1 LKIVRIGGFRMS
13 TNAKTGFGGQGG
25 VASSS
30 GGKLP
35 NRSVARDSGSLG
47 LPKIDALFL
56 LGVARKHWKW
66 IIPVAF
72 LLSGIGAAAVLTFF
86 KPVYEAKFRLE
97 VDPTSYIVFADVKQS
112 TPELIELQKAIIFS
126 NSVLEKVVA
135 DKTVASVPLIAQ
147 AKDPV
152 DLLRK
157 SVKVSASAGNRLMD
171 VRFQD
176 PDSKSAAAVVNTL
189 VDEYLRSRRSIE
201 QIRTSSQERNV
212 LAALAKA
219 ESEVEGAKQRV
230 RDLSLQAVK
239 TDTVIGESES
249 GRVDTSYLDDL
260 RMKRMELNSQMSVLQ
275 LNLAELKAAY
285 DRDLES
291 EKSELASTNRT
302 VVVSDEML
310 DKDIVVMTSFAMLE
324 EARVKLKDL
333 ELNTSVG
340 QKNPIFVNVK
350 RRVDFL
356 EKEYARLRESR
367 RKELS
372 ERGSTSNLVDRR
384 RSIVELE
391 GQISG
396 MRIEKDVMESQTKDY
411 LTSLKQ
417 ASATGVDLQFATAD
431 LEEWNDIRSTVH
443 QRRVKLQ
450 TERDATDS
458 VRELERAIPPRLPVE
473 EWPTKQI
480 LMASAAG
487 FGIPFLL
494 GFLMELR
501 SRKVDDAHH
510 LESRSRL
517 AVLGEIST
525 IPVAATGKLTKK
537 RRSHARELRL
547 FEESVDSLSTTLTLR
562 EDLRNCRVFTITSAL
577 SGEGKTSVSCQ
588 LVVSLAR
595 STGSKVLLIDGD
607 LRAPDVHHVFGRPM
621 TAGLVGYLN
630 GTDEWRDL
638 VDRDWNDS
646 IHLLTSGY
654 LKGSP
659 HRLLSN
665 GRFEKLIE
673 EARQEYDYIVL
684 DTPPVLPASEA
695 LLFAKVAD
703 AVLMCALRDKSR
715 IEQLVQAYQRLES
728 SGCKVAGS
736 VLSGVPVREYASYYG
751 DYYASKV

>member
-1 LKIVRIGGFRMS
+1 V
-13 TNAKTGFGGQGG
+13 
-25 VASSS
+25 
-30 GGKLP
+30 
-35 NRSVARDSGSLG
+35 SL
-47 LPKIDALFL
+47 
-56 LGVARKHWKW
+56 
-66 IIPVAF
+66 
-72 LLSGIGAAAVLTFF
+72 LLSGIGAASVLAFF

-97 VDPTSYIVFADVKQS
+97 VDPSNYVVFADVRQS
-112 TPELIELQKAIIFS
+112 SPELIELQRAIMFS

-135 DKTVASVPLIAQ
+135 DKTVSAVPSISKS
-147 AKDPV
+147 KDPV
-152 DLLRK
+152 GVLRRD
-157 SVKVSASAGNRLMD
+157 VKVTSSAGNRLMD
-171 VRFQD
+171 VRFRDQD
-176 PDSKSAAAVVNTL
+176 PKIAATVVNTL

-201 QIRTSSQERNV
+201 QIRTSNQERNV

-219 ESEVEGAKQRV
+219 ESEVEGSKQRV

-239 TDTVIGESES
+239 TDTVVGESDS
-249 GRVDTSYLDDL
+249 GRIDTSYLDEL
-260 RMKRMELNSQMSVLQ
+260 RMKRMEINSQMSVLQ

-285 DRDLES
+285 DRDIGVDNTGADAKKRLE
-291 EKSELASTNRT
+291 EITE
-302 VVVSDEML
+302 DML
-310 DKDIVVMTSFAMLE
+310 DNDIVVVTSLRLLE
-324 EARVKLKDL
+324 DAKYKLKEL
-333 ELNTSVG
+333 EANTSVG
-340 QKNPIFVNVK
+340 PKNPIFVNVK

-356 EKEYARLRESR
+356 EKDYTSLRESR

-372 ERGSTSNLVDRR
+372 ERGSNNDLAGRRKRIDELSN
-384 RSIVELE
+384 
-391 GQISG
+391 QIAG
-396 MRIEKDVMESQTKDY
+396 LRLAKDIQESQTKDY

-417 ASATGVDLQFATAD
+417 ASATNVDLQFATAD
-431 LEEWNDIRSTVH
+431 LEEWNSIRSTVH

-473 EWPTKQI
+473 ELPTKEM

-487 FGIPFLL
+487 LGIPFLL

-517 AVLGEIST
+517 SVLGEIST

-728 SGCKVAGS
+728 SGCNVAGS

>member
-1 LKIVRIGGFRMS
+1 MS
-13 TNAKTGFGGQGG
+13 DSSKTAILDSGNLRSSYRGKPTAK
-25 VASSS
+25 
-30 GGKLP
+30 
-35 NRSVARDSGSLG
+35 SVARDSGSLG
-47 LPKIDALFL
+47 LPKVDGLFL

-66 IIPVAF
+66 IIPVAL
-72 LLSGIGAAAVLTFF
+72 LLSGIGAAGVLAFF

-97 VDPTSYIVFADVKQS
+97 VDPSNYVVFADVRRS
-112 TPELIELQKAIIFS
+112 SPEVIELQRAIMFS

-135 DKTVASVPLIAQ
+135 DKTVASVPVISKS
-147 AKDPV
+147 KDPV
-152 DLLRK
+152 NALRTK
-157 SVKVSASAGNRLMD
+157 VKVTASAGNRLMD

-176 PDSKSAAAVVNTL
+176 NDPKTAAALVNTL

-239 TDTVIGESES
+239 TDTVVGASDS
-249 GRVDTSYLDDL
+249 GRINTTYLDDL
-260 RMKRMELNSQMSVLQ
+260 RMKRMEINSQMSVLQ

-285 DRDLES
+285 DRDIEV
-291 EKSELASTNRT
+291 EKTGVDAQNRIEQIT
-302 VVVSDEML
+302 EEML
-310 DKDIVVMTSFAMLE
+310 DNDVVVVTSLRLLE
-324 EARVKLKDL
+324 DARYRLKDL
-333 ELNTSVG
+333 EVNTSVG
-340 QKNPIFVNVK
+340 PKNPIYANVK
-350 RRVDFL
+350 RRVGFL
-356 EKEYARLRESR
+356 EKDYASLRESR
-367 RKELS
+367 RKELA
-372 ERGSTSNLVDRR
+372 ERGSTSDLAGRR
-384 RSIVELE
+384 K
-391 GQISG
+391 
-396 MRIEKDVMESQTKDY
+396 RIEELSNQIAGLKLSRDVQESQTKDY
-411 LTSLKQ
+411 LSSLKQ
-417 ASATGVDLQFATAD
+417 ASATNVDLQFASAD
-431 LEEWNDIRSTVH
+431 LAEWNSIRSTVH

-458 VRELERAIPPRLPVE
+458 IRELERAIPPRLPIE
-473 EWPTKQI
+473 EMPTKQI

-487 FGIPFLL
+487 FAIPFLL

-517 AVLGEIST
+517 SVLGEIST
-525 IPVAATGKLTKK
+525 IPVAATGKLNKK

-646 IHLLTSGY
+646 IHLMTSGY

>member
-1 LKIVRIGGFRMS
+1 MS
-13 TNAKTGFGGQGG
+13 DSSKSVILSSGKL
-25 VASSS
+25 SSS
-30 GGKLP
+30 FSGKP
-35 NRSVARDSGSLG
+35 TAKSVARDSGNLG

-56 LGVARKHWKW
+56 LGVLRKHWKW
-66 IIPVAF
+66 IVPVAL
-72 LLSGIGAAAVLTFF
+72 LLSGIGAAGVLAFF

-97 VDPTSYIVFADVKQS
+97 VDPSSYIVFADVRQS
-112 TPELIELQKAIIFS
+112 SPELIELQRAIMFS

-135 DKTVASVPLIAQ
+135 DKTVASVSKISN

-152 DLLRK
+152 AVLRK
-157 SVKVSASAGNRLMD
+157 EVKVSASAGNRLMD

-176 PDSKSAAAVVNTL
+176 ADPKTAAAVVNTL

-201 QIRTSSQERNV
+201 QIRTSNQERNV
-212 LAALAKA
+212 LAALGKA

-239 TDTVIGESES
+239 NDTVIIGESES
-249 GRVDTSYLDDL
+249 GRVDTSYLDEL
-260 RMKRMELNSQMSVLQ
+260 RMKRMEINSQLSVLQ
-275 LNLAELKAAY
+275 LNLAELRAAY
-285 DRDLES
+285 ERDVEV
-291 EKSELASTNRT
+291 EKSDLASTNVANEISEET
-302 VVVSDEML
+302 L
-310 DKDIVVMTSFAMLE
+310 DKDVVVTTAYGLLE
-324 EARVKLKDL
+324 EARTKLKDL

-356 EKEYARLRESR
+356 EKEYARFRESR

-372 ERGSTSNLVDRR
+372 ERGSTSNLFERR
-384 RSIVELE
+384 KSIVELE

-396 MRIEKDVMESQTKDY
+396 LRTAKDVMESQTKDY

-417 ASATGVDLQFATAD
+417 ASATSVDLQFATAD
-431 LEEWNDIRSTVH
+431 LEEWNSIRSTVH
-443 QRRVKLQ
+443 ERRVKLQ

-458 VRELERAIPPRLPVE
+458 VRELERAIPPRLPIE
-473 EWPTKQI
+473 ELPMKQI

-517 AVLGEIST
+517 SVLGEIST

-547 FEESVDSLSTTLTLR
+547 FEESVDSLTTTLTLR
-562 EDLRNCRVFTITSAL
+562 EDLRSCRVFTITSAL

-630 GTDEWRDL
+630 GTDEWKDL

-703 AVLMCALRDKSR
+703 AVLLCALRDKSR

>member
-1 LKIVRIGGFRMS
+1 MS
-13 TNAKTGFGGQGG
+13 TNAKTGFGGQGV

-30 GGKLP
+30 GGKSL

-66 IIPVAF
+66 IVPVSI
-72 LLSGIGAAAVLTFF
+72 LLSGIGAALVLSFF

-97 VDPTSYIVFADVKQS
+97 VDPSNYIVFADVRQS
-112 TPELIELQKAIIFS
+112 SPELIELQKAIMFS

-135 DKTVASVPLIAQ
+135 DKTVASVPMISQ

-152 DLLRK
+152 NVLRTK
-157 SVKVSASAGNRLMD
+157 VKIAASAGNRLMD

-176 PDSKSAAAVVNTL
+176 ADPKTAAAVVNTL

-201 QIRTSSQERNV
+201 QIRTSNQERNV

-285 DRDLES
+285 DRDVEL

-302 VVVSDEML
+302 VEISDEML
-310 DKDIVVMTSFAMLE
+310 DKDIVVMTSFALLE
-324 EARVKLKDL
+324 DARVKLKDL

-356 EKEYARLRESR
+356 EKEYGRLRESR

-384 RSIVELE
+384 KSIVELE
-391 GQISG
+391 GQIAG

-473 EWPTKQI
+473 ELPTKQI

-517 AVLGEIST
+517 SVLGEIST

>member
-1 LKIVRIGGFRMS
+1 MS
-13 TNAKTGFGGQGG
+13 TNANTGFGGQGV

-30 GGKLP
+30 GGKSL

-66 IIPVAF
+66 IVPVSI
-72 LLSGIGAAAVLTFF
+72 LLSGIGAALVLSFF

-97 VDPTSYIVFADVKQS
+97 VDPSNYIVFADVRQS
-112 TPELIELQKAIIFS
+112 SPELIELQKAIMFS

-135 DKTVASVPLIAQ
+135 DKTVASVPMISQ

-152 DLLRK
+152 NVLRK
-157 SVKVSASAGNRLMD
+157 KVKIAASAGNRLMD

-176 PDSKSAAAVVNTL
+176 ADPKTAAAVVNTL

-201 QIRTSSQERNV
+201 QIRTSNQERNV

-249 GRVDTSYLDDL
+249 GRVDTSYLDEL

-285 DRDLES
+285 DRDVES
-291 EKSELASTNRT
+291 EKSELASTNRA
-302 VVVSDEML
+302 VEISDEML
-310 DKDIVVMTSFAMLE
+310 DKDIVVMTSFALLE
-324 EARVKLKDL
+324 DARVKLKDL

-356 EKEYARLRESR
+356 EKEYARLRDSR

-372 ERGSTSNLVDRR
+372 ERGSTSNLADRR
-384 RSIVELE
+384 NSIVALE
-391 GQISG
+391 GQIAG
-396 MRIEKDVMESQTKDY
+396 MRIAKDVMESQTKDY

-431 LEEWNDIRSTVH
+431 LEEWNSIRSTVH

-473 EWPTKQI
+473 ELPTKQI

-517 AVLGEIST
+517 SVLGEIST

>member
-1 LKIVRIGGFRMS
+1 MS

-25 VASSS
+25 VVSTG
-30 GGKLP
+30 GGKTV
-35 NRSVARDSGSLG
+35 NRSVARDAGNLG

-66 IIPVAF
+66 VVPVAL
-72 LLSGIGAAAVLTFF
+72 LLSGIGAAAVLTSF

-97 VDPTSYIVFADVKQS
+97 VDPLNYIVFADVRQS
-112 TPELIELQKAIIFS
+112 SPELIELQKAIMFS

-135 DKTVASVPLIAQ
+135 DKTVASVPGISG

-152 DLLRK
+152 NVLRN

-176 PDSKSAAAVVNTL
+176 TDPKNAAAVVNTL

-201 QIRTSSQERNV
+201 QIRTSNQERNV

-302 VVVSDEML
+302 VEISDEML
-310 DKDIVVMTSFAMLE
+310 DKDIVVMTSFALLE
-324 EARVKLKDL
+324 DARVKLKDL

-340 QKNPIFVNVK
+340 QKNPVFVNVK

-356 EKEYARLRESR
+356 EKEYSRLRESR

-372 ERGSTSNLVDRR
+372 ERGSTSNLADRR
-384 RSIVELE
+384 NSILALE
-391 GQISG
+391 GQIAG
-396 MRIEKDVMESQTKDY
+396 MRIAKDVMESQTKDY

-473 EWPTKQI
+473 ELPTKQI
-480 LMASAAG
+480 LMASAVG

-517 AVLGEIST
+517 SVLGEIST

-562 EDLRNCRVFTITSAL
+562 EDLRSCRVFTITSAL

-715 IEQLVQAYQRLES
+715 IEQLVQAFQRLES

>member
-1 LKIVRIGGFRMS
+1 
-13 TNAKTGFGGQGG
+13 
-25 VASSS
+25 
-30 GGKLP
+30 
-35 NRSVARDSGSLG
+35 
-47 LPKIDALFL
+47 
-56 LGVARKHWKW
+56 
-66 IIPVAF
+66 
-72 LLSGIGAAAVLTFF
+72 
-86 KPVYEAKFRLE
+86 
-97 VDPTSYIVFADVKQS
+97 
-112 TPELIELQKAIIFS
+112 
-126 NSVLEKVVA
+126 
-135 DKTVASVPLIAQ
+135 
-147 AKDPV
+147 
-152 DLLRK
+152 
-157 SVKVSASAGNRLMD
+157 
-171 VRFQD
+171 
-176 PDSKSAAAVVNTL
+176 
-189 VDEYLRSRRSIE
+189 
-201 QIRTSSQERNV
+201 
-212 LAALAKA
+212 
-219 ESEVEGAKQRV
+219 
-230 RDLSLQAVK
+230 
-239 TDTVIGESES
+239 
-249 GRVDTSYLDDL
+249 
-260 RMKRMELNSQMSVLQ
+260 MKRMELNSQMSVLQ

-285 DRDLES
+285 DRDVEL

-302 VVVSDEML
+302 VEISDEML
-310 DKDIVVMTSFAMLE
+310 DKDIVVMTSFALLE
-324 EARVKLKDL
+324 DARVKLKDL

-356 EKEYARLRESR
+356 EKEYGRLRESR

-384 RSIVELE
+384 KSIVELE
-391 GQISG
+391 GQIAG

-473 EWPTKQI
+473 ELPTKQI

-517 AVLGEIST
+517 SVLGEIST

>member
-1 LKIVRIGGFRMS
+1 MS
-13 TNAKTGFGGQGG
+13 TNSKTGFGGQGG
-25 VASSS
+25 VVSSS
-30 GGKLP
+30 GGKSL

-66 IIPVAF
+66 IVPVSI
-72 LLSGIGAAAVLTFF
+72 LLSGIGAALVLSFF

-97 VDPTSYIVFADVKQS
+97 VDPSNYIVFADVRQS
-112 TPELIELQKAIIFS
+112 SPELIELQKAIMFS

-135 DKTVASVPLIAQ
+135 DKTVASVPMISQ

-152 DLLRK
+152 NVLRTK
-157 SVKVSASAGNRLMD
+157 VKIAASAGNRLMD

-176 PDSKSAAAVVNTL
+176 ADPKTAAAVVNTL

-201 QIRTSSQERNV
+201 QIRTSNQERNV

-249 GRVDTSYLDDL
+249 GRVDTSYLDEL

-285 DRDLES
+285 DRDVEL

-302 VVVSDEML
+302 VEISDEML
-310 DKDIVVMTSFAMLE
+310 DKDIVVMTSFALLE
-324 EARVKLKDL
+324 DARVKLKDL

-356 EKEYARLRESR
+356 EKEYARLRDSR

-372 ERGSTSNLVDRR
+372 ERGSTSNLADRR
-384 RSIVELE
+384 NSIVALE
-391 GQISG
+391 GQIAG
-396 MRIEKDVMESQTKDY
+396 MRIAKDVMESQTKDY

-431 LEEWNDIRSTVH
+431 LEEWNSIRSTVH

-473 EWPTKQI
+473 ELPTKQI

-517 AVLGEIST
+517 SVLGEIST

>member
-1 LKIVRIGGFRMS
+1 MS
-13 TNAKTGFGGQGG
+13 SADAGSRKLDRSGTG
-25 VASSS
+25 S
-30 GGKLP
+30 GSRGRTPK
-35 NRSVARDSGSLG
+35 SVARDSGNLG

-56 LGVARKHWKW
+56 LGIVRKHWKW
-66 IIPVAF
+66 MLPIAL
-72 LLSGIGAAAVLTFF
+72 LLSGIGASVVLASF
-86 KPVYEAKFRLE
+86 KPTYEAKFRLE
-97 VDPTSYIVFADVKQS
+97 VDPSNYIVFSDVRML
-112 TPELIELQKAIIFS
+112 TGDVIELQKAIMFS

-135 DKTVASVPLIAQ
+135 DKSVASVPAIANS
-147 AKDPV
+147 KDP
-152 DLLRK
+152 LEYLRK
-157 SVKVSASAGNRLMD
+157 NVKLSGAAGNRLID
-171 VRFQD
+171 IRLQDQD
-176 PDSKSAAAVVNTL
+176 PKVAATVVNTL

-201 QIRTSSQERNV
+201 QIRTSNQERNV
-212 LAALAKA
+212 LAALTKA
-219 ESEVEGAKQRV
+219 ESEVEAAKQRV
-230 RDLSLQAVK
+230 RDLSVLAVK
-239 TDTVIGESES
+239 NDTLVGDSEN
-249 GRVDTSYLDDL
+249 GRLDTSYLDGM

-285 DRDLES
+285 DRDLQAEQTG
-291 EKSELASTNRT
+291 EAKTQAKVEI
-302 VVVSDEML
+302 SDELL
-310 DKDIVVMTSFAMLE
+310 DKDVVVLASKQQLDFAKTQM
-324 EARVKLKDL
+324 RDL
-333 ELNTSVG
+333 DLNTSVG
-340 QKNPIFVNVK
+340 PKNPVYVNAK
-350 RRVDFL
+350 RRLDFIQG
-356 EKEYARLRESR
+356 EYDRIREYR
-367 RKELS
+367 KKELS
-372 ERGSTSNLVDRR
+372 DRGVNGNIAERKA
-384 RSIVELE
+384 
-391 GQISG
+391 
-396 MRIEKDVMESQTKDY
+396 RIEALSNQMAELRTTKDVLESQTKEY

-417 ASATGVDLQFATAD
+417 ASSATVDLQFAEAD
-431 LEEWNDIRSTVH
+431 LEEWSGIRGTVH

-458 VRELERAIPPRLPVE
+458 VRELERAVPPRLPVE
-473 EWPTKQI
+473 ALPSKQM
-480 LMASAAG
+480 LGASLVGLAL
-487 FGIPFLL
+487 PLLL
-494 GFLMELR
+494 GFLIEMR
-501 SRKVDDAHH
+501 ARKVDDAHQ
-510 LESRSRL
+510 LESKSRL
-517 AVLGEIST
+517 SVLGEIST
-525 IPVAATGKLTKK
+525 IPVATTGKLTKK

-547 FEESVDSLSTTLTLR
+547 FEESVDSLTTTLTLR
-562 EDLRNCRVFTITSAL
+562 EDLRSCRVFTITSAL

-630 GTDEWRDL
+630 GTAEWRDL

-665 GRFEKLIE
+665 GRFEQLIA

-728 SGCKVAGS
+728 SGCNVAGS

>member
-1 LKIVRIGGFRMS
+1 
-13 TNAKTGFGGQGG
+13 
-25 VASSS
+25 
-30 GGKLP
+30 
-35 NRSVARDSGSLG
+35 
-47 LPKIDALFL
+47 
-56 LGVARKHWKW
+56 
-66 IIPVAF
+66 
-72 LLSGIGAAAVLTFF
+72 
-86 KPVYEAKFRLE
+86 
-97 VDPTSYIVFADVKQS
+97 
-112 TPELIELQKAIIFS
+112 
-126 NSVLEKVVA
+126 
-135 DKTVASVPLIAQ
+135 
-147 AKDPV
+147 
-152 DLLRK
+152 
-157 SVKVSASAGNRLMD
+157 
-171 VRFQD
+171 
-176 PDSKSAAAVVNTL
+176 
-189 VDEYLRSRRSIE
+189 
-201 QIRTSSQERNV
+201 
-212 LAALAKA
+212 
-219 ESEVEGAKQRV
+219 
-230 RDLSLQAVK
+230 
-239 TDTVIGESES
+239 
-249 GRVDTSYLDDL
+249 
-260 RMKRMELNSQMSVLQ
+260 
-275 LNLAELKAAY
+275 
-285 DRDLES
+285 
-291 EKSELASTNRT
+291 
-302 VVVSDEML
+302 ML

-340 QKNPIFVNVK
+340 QKNPVFVNVK

-384 RSIVELE
+384 KSIVELE

>member
-1 LKIVRIGGFRMS
+1 
-13 TNAKTGFGGQGG
+13 
-25 VASSS
+25 
-30 GGKLP
+30 
-35 NRSVARDSGSLG
+35 
-47 LPKIDALFL
+47 
-56 LGVARKHWKW
+56 
-66 IIPVAF
+66 
-72 LLSGIGAAAVLTFF
+72 
-86 KPVYEAKFRLE
+86 
-97 VDPTSYIVFADVKQS
+97 
-112 TPELIELQKAIIFS
+112 
-126 NSVLEKVVA
+126 
-135 DKTVASVPLIAQ
+135 
-147 AKDPV
+147 
-152 DLLRK
+152 
-157 SVKVSASAGNRLMD
+157 
-171 VRFQD
+171 
-176 PDSKSAAAVVNTL
+176 
-189 VDEYLRSRRSIE
+189 
-201 QIRTSSQERNV
+201 
-212 LAALAKA
+212 
-219 ESEVEGAKQRV
+219 
-230 RDLSLQAVK
+230 
-239 TDTVIGESES
+239 
-249 GRVDTSYLDDL
+249 
-260 RMKRMELNSQMSVLQ
+260 
-275 LNLAELKAAY
+275 
-285 DRDLES
+285 
-291 EKSELASTNRT
+291 
-302 VVVSDEML
+302 
-310 DKDIVVMTSFAMLE
+310 
-324 EARVKLKDL
+324 
-333 ELNTSVG
+333 
-340 QKNPIFVNVK
+340 
-350 RRVDFL
+350 
-356 EKEYARLRESR
+356 
-367 RKELS
+367 
-372 ERGSTSNLVDRR
+372 
-384 RSIVELE
+384 
-391 GQISG
+391 
-396 MRIEKDVMESQTKDY
+396 
-411 LTSLKQ
+411 
-417 ASATGVDLQFATAD
+417 
-431 LEEWNDIRSTVH
+431 
-443 QRRVKLQ
+443 
-450 TERDATDS
+450 
-458 VRELERAIPPRLPVE
+458 
-473 EWPTKQI
+473 
-480 LMASAAG
+480 
-487 FGIPFLL
+487 
-494 GFLMELR
+494 MELR

-517 AVLGEIST
+517 SVLGEIST

>member
-1 LKIVRIGGFRMS
+1 MS

-30 GGKLP
+30 GGKSL

-66 IIPVAF
+66 IVPVSI
-72 LLSGIGAAAVLTFF
+72 LLSGIGAALVLSFF

-97 VDPTSYIVFADVKQS
+97 VDPSNYIVFADVRQS
-112 TPELIELQKAIIFS
+112 SPELIELQKAIMFS

-135 DKTVASVPLIAQ
+135 DKTVASVPMISQ

-152 DLLRK
+152 NVLRTK
-157 SVKVSASAGNRLMD
+157 VKIAASAGNRLMD

-176 PDSKSAAAVVNTL
+176 ADPKTAAAVVNTL

-201 QIRTSSQERNV
+201 QIRTSNQERNV

-249 GRVDTSYLDDL
+249 GRVDTSYLDEL

-285 DRDLES
+285 DRDVEL

-302 VVVSDEML
+302 VEISDEML
-310 DKDIVVMTSFAMLE
+310 DKDIVVMTSFALLE
-324 EARVKLKDL
+324 DARVKLKDL

-356 EKEYARLRESR
+356 EKEYARLRDSR

-372 ERGSTSNLVDRR
+372 ERGSTSNLADRR
-384 RSIVELE
+384 NSIVALE
-391 GQISG
+391 GQIAG
-396 MRIEKDVMESQTKDY
+396 MRIAKDVMESQTKDY

-431 LEEWNDIRSTVH
+431 LEEWNSIRSTVH

-473 EWPTKQI
+473 ELPTKQI

-517 AVLGEIST
+517 SVLGEIST